1 MADSIPAGAAATP
14 ADTAEMARQFTDLAQ
29 RSSQLVM
36 KYFERMAKEPGAAG
50 MDETGVGRAFTEAF
64 QQIWS
69 DPMKLMQLQMNMWG
83 DYMNLWQSTWLKAMG
98 MGAAPVAEAATGD
111 RRFKH
116 EDWENNLVFNY
127 LKQSYLLAARHT
139 HGVMTSVEG
148 LDENTRKKVDFFTR
162 QYIDALAPTNFAM
175 TNPEV
180 LRATLDTGGR
190 NLLDGLENLLGDL
203 ERSGDSQLR
212 ISMTDSTQFK
222 LGENIA
228 ATPGKV
234 VLQNALMQLIQYTPS
249 TAKVLKRPLLI
260 VPPWINK
267 FYILDLREKNSFIKW
282 AVGQGHTVFV
292 ISWVNPDEKLA
303 DKGFDDYLKL
313 GPLAA
318 LDAMRD
324 ITGEPDANVIGYCL
338 GGTLMASCL
347 AWLKAK
353 GQSARVASTTFFTAM
368 IDFSEPGELGVF
380 IDEAQLE
387 NLDRKMAKRGYLEGH
402 EMAATFNLMRAND
415 LIWSFVVNN
424 YLMGK
429 DPFPFDLLHW
439 NSDSTRMPAA
449 MHGFYLR
456 NMYLKNLLR
465 RPGGITLDGVPI
477 DVSKIDTPAYFL
489 STIEDHI
496 APWMSTY
503 AGAGLLAGPVQFTLA
518 GSGHIAGVINPPTA
532 KKYQHW
538 TSPAA
543 LTAGADEWLA
553 QAQSHEG
560 SWWPHWHQWVS
571 SGFGNGEV
579 DARAPG
585 SAAHPVLEDAPG
597 SYVRQVIAPAAQ
609 AAPVPAPVVPVPVV
623 PAPAPAP
630 ASRTGRSAK
639 R

>member
-1 MADSIPAGAAATP
+1 
-14 ADTAEMARQFTDLAQ
+14 
-29 RSSQLVM
+29 
-36 KYFERMAKEPGAAG
+36 
-50 MDETGVGRAFTEAF
+50 
-64 QQIWS
+64 
-69 DPMKLMQLQMNMWG
+69 
-83 DYMNLWQSTWLKAMG
+83 
-98 MGAAPVAEAATGD
+98 
-111 RRFKH
+111 
-116 EDWENNLVFNY
+116 
-127 LKQSYLLAARHT
+127 
-139 HGVMTSVEG
+139 
-148 LDENTRKKVDFFTR
+148 
-162 QYIDALAPTNFAM
+162 
-175 TNPEV
+175 
-180 LRATLDTGGR
+180 
-190 NLLDGLENLLGDL
+190 
-203 ERSGDSQLR
+203 
-212 ISMTDSTQFK
+212 
-222 LGENIA
+222 
-228 ATPGKV
+228 
-234 VLQNALMQLIQYTPS
+234 
-249 TAKVLKRPLLI
+249 
-260 VPPWINK
+260 
-267 FYILDLREKNSFIKW
+267 
-282 AVGQGHTVFV
+282 
-292 ISWVNPDEKLA
+292 
-303 DKGFDDYLKL
+303 
-313 GPLAA
+313 
-318 LDAMRD
+318 
-324 ITGEPDANVIGYCL
+324 
-338 GGTLMASCL
+338 MASCL

-518 GSGHIAGVINPPTA
+518 GSGHIAGVINPPAA

-585 SAAHPVLEDAPG
+585 SASHPVLEDAPG

-609 AAPVPAPVVPVPVV
+609 AAPAPAPV
-623 PAPAPAP
+623 APAPAP
-630 ASRTGRSAK
+630 TIALAPAPAARAGRAAK